1 MLQPLVLS
9 YPWDGLVPYISERT
23 LQIHYNRH
31 YLSYLNKL
39 NALLLKSNIPIN
51 YPISNL
57 FAGIDAFPLN
67 DRDDILYNSGGV
79 LNHELYFSEL
89 SPTPNKEVPEP
100 LNSAIIKKFG
110 SIKNFKDRF
119 IEYATTLPG
128 SGYTF
133 VAINKNGELV
143 LMNLANQD
151 SPYSY
156 GMIPIMNI
164 DNWEHAYYLDRLNER
179 VVYIDAFF
187 QVLNFNKV
195 NQNYQNAMK
204 QTKTS

>member
-1 MLQPLVLS
+1 MLQPLALTYS
-9 YPWDGLVPYISERT
+9 WDALIPYISERT

-39 NALLLKSNIPIN
+39 NSLLLKSNVPIN

-57 FAGIDAFPLN
+57 FTSIDAFPLK
-67 DRDDILYNSGGV
+67 DRDDILYNAGGV

-89 SPTPNKEVPEP
+89 SQNPNKSIPES

-110 SIKNFKDRF
+110 SIQNFKDRF
-119 IEYATTLPG
+119 IEYASTLPG

-133 VAINKNGELV
+133 LAVDKNGELV
-143 LMNLANQD
+143 LLNLSNQD
-151 SPYSY
+151 SPYSFY
-156 GMIPIMNI
+156 MIPIMNI

-179 VVYIDAFF
+179 GVYIDAFF
-187 QVLNFNKV
+187 QVLDFDKV
-195 NQNYQNAMK
+195 NKNYQNAMNQIK
-204 QTKTS
+204 SS

>member
-9 YPWDGLVPYISERT
+9 YPWNGLVPYISERT
-23 LQIHYNRH
+23 LQVHYNRH

-39 NALLLKSNIPIN
+39 NSLLLKSNVPIQ

-57 FAGIDAFPLN
+57 FTSIDAFPLK
-67 DRDDILYNSGGV
+67 DRDDILYNAGGV

-89 SPTPNKEVPEP
+89 SQNPNKTVPEP
-100 LNSAIIKKFG
+100 LHSAIVKKFG
-110 SIKNFKDRF
+110 SIQNFKDRF

-133 VAINKNGELV
+133 LAVDKRGDLV
-143 LMNLANQD
+143 LLNLSNQD
-151 SPYSY
+151 SPYSFE
-156 GMIPIMNI
+156 MIPIMNI

-179 VVYIDAFF
+179 GVYIDAFF
-187 QVLNFNKV
+187 QVLDYNKV
-195 NQNYQNAMK
+195 NENYQNAMRQLK
-204 QTKTS
+204 IT